1 MEYQEVLNFVIETIA
16 ESSGIEKEKI
26 KPDST
31 LFGDLGLNSVDLVDI
46 LYTLE
51 MEYDI
56 SLKIRDFE
64 RDAER
69 LLNGK
74 PYKIDRKI
82 TEDGVRVLVQL
93 LPELEGKVKPGIT
106 DYDVVQLLT
115 VGSLARMVHNK
126 IQQGQ

>member
-1 MEYQEVLNFVIETIA
+1 MKYEDVLNFVIETIA
-16 ESSGIEKEKI
+16 ESAGIEPEKI

-64 RDAER
+64 RDAEK
-69 LLNGK
+69 LLKGK

-115 VGSLARMVHNK
+115 VGSLARMVYNK
-126 IQQGQ
+126 IEQEK

>member
-115 VGSLARMVHNK
+115 VGSLARMVYNK
-126 IQQGQ
+126 IQQQQ